1 MDSLLSWIITSE
13 FMPHGHCYL
22 WTPSLLWL
30 YVASDTL
37 TGISYY
43 SIPLALIFFV
53 RRRHD
58 LEFNWIFIMFSA
70 FIFACGTTHLIS
82 ILTIWEPA
90 YWLDASVKGFTAVL
104 SVVTAVMLWRLMPTA
119 LKIPSTTLLNE
130 TIKKLESEVARRG
143 LAERNLTQL
152 NKELDAQVIARTQ
165 KLTETNEMLLLTQQ
179 NLEKKIQEVTVINQ
193 ELNNFTYVA
202 SHDLKSPLRGIDQLA
217 NWISEDLADTLNPDT
232 QRHLYL
238 IRSRIQRMEMLLDD
252 LLAYARVGRADD
264 EIVTVDTRVLVSDI
278 FELLKT
284 SGAIRLEAADDLP
297 TVQTRKVPLNLV
309 LRNLISNAIKHHNK
323 PDGRIFV
330 GAKIIAVSVNNE
342 ANNRLNND
350 ANNDANKGIA
360 HYIEFTVKD
369 DGPGIAPEHQQRVFG
384 MFQTLKPR
392 DEVEGSGIGL
402 ALVKKAVESVGGTV
416 QLVSDG
422 QTGCTFRFLW
432 PVNIT

>member
-193 ELNNFTYVA
+193 E
-202 SHDLKSPLRGIDQLA
+202 
-217 NWISEDLADTLNPDT
+217 
-232 QRHLYL
+232 
-238 IRSRIQRMEMLLDD
+238 
-252 LLAYARVGRADD
+252 
-264 EIVTVDTRVLVSDI
+264 
-278 FELLKT
+278 
-284 SGAIRLEAADDLP
+284 
-297 TVQTRKVPLNLV
+297 
-309 LRNLISNAIKHHNK
+309 
-323 PDGRIFV
+323 
-330 GAKIIAVSVNNE
+330 
-342 ANNRLNND
+342 
-350 ANNDANKGIA
+350 
-360 HYIEFTVKD
+360 
-369 DGPGIAPEHQQRVFG
+369 
-384 MFQTLKPR
+384 
-392 DEVEGSGIGL
+392 
-402 ALVKKAVESVGGTV
+402 
-416 QLVSDG
+416 
-422 QTGCTFRFLW
+422 RFLQNET
-432 PVNIT
+432 PESNFIARSAK